1 MELSRIPETKKATA
15 ALIQLIQT
23 KAAAEMRHHAKLY
36 ADSANCFNMTAFAEE
51 IGRQLNIAIES
62 DAEDFLCVQLSDW
75 FYGSSFKLRF
85 NE

>member
-1 MELSRIPETKKATA
+1 MEKSRIPETKKGTA

-23 KAAAEMRHHAKLY
+23 KAAAEMRGHGKLY

-51 IGRQLNIAIES
+51 IGRQMNIAIES
-62 DAEDFLCVQLSDW
+62 DLEDFMCYQLSEW
-75 FYGSSFKLRF
+75 FHGSAFRLRF